1 MKGFSPQQDTCWKFR
16 ENPMMPAMAGEPAA
30 PAACSLVL
38 AEAAPVTSLASDLK
52 MTLKGRFAAGT
63 KWLVDLITY
72 GHPGRATAKGE
83 GVWAARVHHCFSP
96 LYEF

>member
-16 ENPMMPAMAGEPAA
+16 ENPTMPPMAGAAA

-38 AEAAPVTSLASDLK
+38 AAAAPVTSLASDLK

-63 KWLVDLITY
+63 KWLVDLIRY
-72 GHPGRATAKGE
+72 GHLLLHA
-83 GVWAARVHHCFSP
+83 FI
-96 LYEF
+96 LD